1 MMLWQ
6 DDVSLS
12 IERMLLYIEVAIYRS
27 VKGSMCGV
35 AP

>member
-12 IERMLLYIEVAIYRS
+12 IERMLLYIKVAIYRS
-27 VKGSMCGV
+27 VKGLMCGV